1 MECHWIFFNKNWSF
15 YQNYAIH
22 SLYANPK
29 ERILNGI
36 ESANC
41 MLQSLFAV
49 ADAKLLVFSS
59 FLEKQLQNL
68 GLKGQAKRN
77 GDVLTRDKVEFV

>member
-1 MECHWIFFNKNWSF
+1 MLLIQ
-15 YQNYAIH
+15 YT
-22 SLYANPK
+22 SLK
-29 ERILNGI
+29 EPILNGI

-77 GDVLTRDKVEFV
+77 GDVFNKRQG